1 MPETTQFGNTTS
13 DGRTAHIEGTL
24 KSNTILMNRYKILG
38 VLGGGGQGAVYSA
51 RDMNF
56 EVNRMVAIK
65 EMRHQS
71 GDANV
76 RAVALNTFQR
86 EANILA
92 LLTHPTIPKIYD
104 FFDDSDNRFYLVM
117 EYINGSDLEALLSKT
132 KELPID
138 KIIEWA
144 IDLCDVL
151 QYLHLQKPEPIIFR
165 DMKPANIM
173 IDSLGKARLID
184 FGIAK
189 KFISGVKNTM
199 IGTEGY
205 CAPEQYKGDVNP
217 RSDIYGL
224 GATIH
229 HIITRKDPRIE
240 QPFSF
245 SERPIKSF
253 NPAAPDFLQKIL
265 DRALEMDAKQR
276 YQTCEEMKQDLLLL
290 RAKMTSGHTAS
301 VSSSS
306 TDAKRPDHTSFFDDD
321 ASASSSYG
329 PRWTFKT
336 EDEIRG
342 GVAVFK
348 DKVLVGS
355 YDTNLWAINVE
366 TGEFLWKYATLGGIA
381 TTPVVDKKN
390 GLVLFGSEDHHFY
403 ALDIETGRV
412 SWKHVTSG
420 RIRSSPCL
428 AHDHVFFGN
437 DDGHLYAI
445 ACGSGRLLWETD
457 LGAEIRTRPYV
468 TNDRVF
474 VGAESGELFCLE
486 LSGARK
492 WSVDVSKRGRAISSS
507 PYIDETDGIGYVGC
521 FDGNLYAVDVAGS
534 GYVMWRFR
542 TMKPIVSS
550 VAVDNGVVY
559 FGSVDGSFY
568 AVNADSG
575 KEKWRFTIDKPIVAT
590 PAVFGDKVY
599 FGGSDGIFYCLE
611 TKNGKESWRYETG
624 NAITGTPYIIDNKLI
639 LVGSMDYSLYA
650 FPLVG

>member
-1 MPETTQFGNTTS
+1 MPETTQFGNNAS

-24 KSNTILMNRYKILG
+24 KNNTILMNRYKILG

-56 EVNRMVAIK
+56 EAKRMVAIK
-65 EMRHQS
+65 EMRYQS

-117 EYINGSDLEALLSKT
+117 EFINGSDLEALLSKT
-132 KELPID
+132 KELPMD

-151 QYLHLQKPEPIIFR
+151 HYLHSQPETIIFR

-173 IDSLGKARLID
+173 VDSLGKVRLID

-189 KFISGVKNTM
+189 KFVSGVKNTM

-229 HIITRKDPRIE
+229 HIVTRKDPRIE

-245 SERPIKSF
+245 SERRIKDH
-253 NPAAPDFLQKIL
+253 NPTAPDFLQKIL

-276 YQTCEEMKQDLLLL
+276 YQTCEEMRQDLILL
-290 RAKMTSGHTAS
+290 RASMASGNTAS
-301 VSSSS
+301 IRANTGTSRQS
-306 TDAKRPDHTSFFDDD
+306 ADHTGFFDDD
-321 ASASSSYG
+321 SLSSSYG

-342 GVAVFK
+342 SPVVFK
-348 DKVLVGS
+348 DKVLIGS
-355 YDTNLWAINVE
+355 YDTNLWAVNLE
-366 TGEFLWKYATLGGIA
+366 DGSFLWKYATLGGVA

-412 SWKHVTSG
+412 SWKHITSG
-420 RIRSSPCL
+420 RIRSSPYL

-437 DDGHLYAI
+437 DNGHLYAI
-445 ACGSGRLLWETD
+445 SAGSGRLLWETD
-457 LGAEIRTRPYV
+457 LGAEIRTRPFV

-474 VGAESGELFCLE
+474 VGAESGELFSLE
-486 LSGARK
+486 LSGLRK

-507 PYIDETDGIGYVGC
+507 PYVDENEGICYVGC
-521 FDGNLYAVDVAGS
+521 FDGNLYAVDIAGN

-542 TMKPIVSS
+542 TMKPIISS
-550 VAVDNGVVY
+550 AVVNDDTVY
-559 FGSVDGSFY
+559 FGSVDGSLY
-568 AVNADSG
+568 AVSTETS
-575 KEKWRFTIDKPIVAT
+575 KERWRFTTEKPIVAT
-590 PAVFGDKVY
+590 PAVFRDKVY

-624 NAITGTPYIIDNKLI
+624 NAITGAPYIVDDKLI